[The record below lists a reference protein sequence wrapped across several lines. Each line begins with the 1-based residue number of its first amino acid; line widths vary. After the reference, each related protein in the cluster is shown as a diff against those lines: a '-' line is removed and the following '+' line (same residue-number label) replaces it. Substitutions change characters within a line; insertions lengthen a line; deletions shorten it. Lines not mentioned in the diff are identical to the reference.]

1 MLERRVVFVRWKTER
16 LSQAQARPRHYV
28 CSVVQHSW
36 NCPQC
41 LFHYGMISWNIH
53 NGTGKL
59 AGVPVG
65 LSISQIFQENVP
77 FFFDFPCHDFSM
89 NLSSPRPRP
98 RPRSRFLHAGARQAA
113 ELPVTM
119 TFQTL
124 GNKEFCTNCQD
135 WQSES
140 DILWMMVML
149 CGFFLHFEYD
159 KISWGNDFG
168 GLFSV
173 ELIHL
178 VHSKLVDFNRF

>member
-1 MLERRVVFVRWKTER
+1 
-16 LSQAQARPRHYV
+16 
-28 CSVVQHSW
+28 
-36 NCPQC
+36 
-41 LFHYGMISWNIH
+41 
-53 NGTGKL
+53 
-59 AGVPVG
+59 
-65 LSISQIFQENVP
+65 
-77 FFFDFPCHDFSM
+77 M

-178 VHSKLVDFNRF
+178 VHSKLVDFNRFWCSPSGGFSRFMSKRVVQPPHQHLCSLRSWNSWCFFSRFPTFHFLYQTMKCTSLVAHYLKKKCLFLFDGDLSVI